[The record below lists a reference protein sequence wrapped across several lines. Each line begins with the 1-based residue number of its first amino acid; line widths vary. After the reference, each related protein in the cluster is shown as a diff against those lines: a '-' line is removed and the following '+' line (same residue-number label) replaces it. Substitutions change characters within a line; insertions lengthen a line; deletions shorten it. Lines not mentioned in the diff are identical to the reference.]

1 MSARWSLSFLDHFLP
16 PRKGE
21 RCMKTKCIYK
31 QAKIM
36 VLSISYNKILVSLAK
51 FFFQF
56 SWEILFILTNSLWL
70 ENYITILR
78 FRSYGEIV
86 DHPASLNIR
95 EPTLLVP
102 IRQQY

>member
-1 MSARWSLSFLDHFLP
+1 
-16 PRKGE
+16 
-21 RCMKTKCIYK
+21 MKTKCIYK
-31 QAKIM
+31 QDKIM
-36 VLSISYNKILVSLAK
+36 VSPISYNKILVSLAK
-51 FFFQF
+51 IFFFQF

-70 ENYITILR
+70 ENYIKILR